1 MRLYDRSVRVSDEI
15 TIYVP
20 TVGEVLP
27 QEDEYNFTA
36 SLFMMTPP
44 DLMVQLDDMGINFDE
59 INEWQLFGMLFPM
72 IQQRDTS
79 LLFCNIDLKK
89 LVPGE
94 NKTNGELV
102 FFDPDSN
109 LVIDRLIHYRIADT
123 LRNLL
128 FMKKN
133 TRKPGNEEAREYM
146 LYKERKRMKRLE
158 RKRQRGEEETSQ
170 LEQLI
175 VALVNREEFKYDYE
189 TVKNLTVYQFYRSF
203 HQIVHKVNY
212 DNLMTGC
219 YSGNIDTTKINKSEL
234 SWLETNQ

>member
-1 MRLYDRSVRVSDEI
+1 MKLYDRKVAVNDS
-15 TIYVP
+15 IYIYIP
-20 TVGEVLP
+20 TVGEVLKA
-27 QEDEYNFTA
+27 EDEYYFTA

-44 DLMVQLDDMGINFDE
+44 DLMVQLDDMGVNFAE
-59 INEWQLFGMLFPM
+59 INDWQLFGMLFPM

-79 LLFCNIDLKK
+79 LLFYDIDLKK
-89 LVPGE
+89 LVPGT
-94 NKTNGELV
+94 NRDNGELV

-109 LVIDRLIHYRIADT
+109 LVIDRLIHYKIAET
-123 LRNLL
+123 MRKLL

-158 RKRQRGEEETSQ
+158 RKRQRGEEEPSQ
-170 LEQLI
+170 IEQLI

-189 TVKNLTVYQFYRSF
+189 TVKDLTIYQFYRSF
-203 HQIVHKVNY
+203 YQIVHKVNY

-219 YSGNIDTTKINKSEL
+219 YSGNIDTTKIKKSEL
-234 SWLETNQ
+234 SWLETKD